1 MLREWNDLQN
11 RLQMVQ
17 LTDQRDV
24 VSWGLT
30 PSKQFSSS
38 SLYKFMTSG
47 GGVSSGLA
55 KRIWKCKL
63 PLKIRIFLWQVF

>member
-47 GGVSSGLA
+47 GGGSVVA
-55 KRIWKCKL
+55 
-63 PLKIRIFLWQVF
+63 